1 MSIKLRAAETL
12 VVIVSGLFLGW
23 LAKRRGLAPERAPG
37 ITRLTLTYL
46 EPFPTL
52 LALWGLRAGDA
63 RAFLLPLLGAGLIVL
78 MWPVGHLLGRLQRLR
93 ERDLG
98 AFVVGSMFS
107 NVGFTFGTFLCY
119 ALLGERGVALGTL
132 YTASFMPMLFTVG
145 LFAAGRYSPEAGGS
159 SWELVKDTVKKA
171 ESRNPIAGILVGL
184 ALYAMGVKRPVSAAV
199 AVDVL
204 VPLTTF
210 IYLFAIGLSMRPRTM
225 LGYWRPAAAL
235 HAIKFVVS
243 PALGLALG
251 LAAGFHHD
259 PSMDLMRVMF
269 IQSAAPA
276 GIMSMV
282 LCQVRD
288 LNVQLA
294 AACWLATNLFAIATV
309 PAWLYIAAA
318 L

>member
-1 MSIKLRAAETL
+1 MSIKLRTAETL
-12 VVIVSGLFLGW
+12 FVILSGLFLGW
-23 LAKRRGLAPERAPG
+23 LSKRRGLSPEKAPA

-46 EPFPTL
+46 EPFPNL

-63 RAFLLPLLGAGLIVL
+63 RAFLLPLLGAALILV
-78 MWPVGHLLGRLQRLR
+78 MWPVGHLIGRLQRLR
-93 ERDLG
+93 GSDLG
-98 AFVVGSMFS
+98 AFVTTAMFS

-145 LFAAGRYSPEAGGS
+145 LFAAGRYSAESGRPG
-159 SWELVKDTVKKA
+159 WEIVKDTTRKA
-171 ESRNPIAGILVGL
+171 ESRNPILGILVGL
-184 ALYAMGVKRPVSAAV
+184 ALYTAGVRRPAAAAV
-199 AVDVL
+199 AVGVL

-210 IYLFAIGLSMRPRTM
+210 IYLFAIGLSLRPRTM
-225 LGYWRPAAAL
+225 LGYWRPAAVL
-235 HAIKFVVS
+235 HAVKFLIS
-243 PALGLALG
+243 PVIGLALG
-251 LAAGFHHD
+251 LAIGFHHD
-259 PSMDLMRVMF
+259 PNMDLLRVLF

-282 LCQVRD
+282 LCQVRG

-309 PAWLYIAAA
+309 PLWLYIAAA

>member
-12 VVIVSGLFLGW
+12 FVILSGLFLGW
-23 LAKRRGLAPERAPG
+23 LSRRRGLAREKAPT

-46 EPFPTL
+46 EPFPNL

-63 RAFLLPLLGAGLIVL
+63 KAFLLPLLGAALIL
-78 MWPVGHLLGRLQRLR
+78 IMWPVGHLMGRLQRLQGP
-93 ERDLG
+93 DLG
-98 AFVVGSMFS
+98 AFVTTAMFS

-145 LFAAGRYSPEAGGS
+145 LFAAGRYSAQAGRSG
-159 SWELVKDTVKKA
+159 WDLLKDTARRA
-171 ESRNPIAGILVGL
+171 ESRNPILGIFVGL
-184 ALYAMGVKRPVSAAV
+184 ALYGLGVRRPAAAAT
-199 AVDVL
+199 AVDIL

-210 IYLFAIGLSMRPRTM
+210 IYLFAIGLSLRPRAM
-225 LGYWRPAAAL
+225 LGYWRPAAML
-235 HAIKFVVS
+235 HAVKFLIS
-243 PALGLALG
+243 PIIGLALG
-251 LAAGFHHD
+251 FTIGLGHG
-259 PSMDLMRVMF
+259 PNIDLLRVLF

-282 LCQVRD
+282 LCQVRG

-309 PAWLYIAAA
+309 PLWLYIAAA